1 MRQEDGSALTC
12 RWQLRPSYNTWYGL
26 GYIHID
32 VVHVRLHSLMQVPEP
47 TASGG
52 SGGETPKLE
61 EPDGPSSSLRGDRG
75 LPSPAGTRGGNEHA
89 PAGPDPRWMADV
101 PVCDTKSHSTSDV
114 TDWRNGM

>member
-52 SGGETPKLE
+52 SGGETPIPSGGGARAVWLLE
-61 EPDGPSSSLRGDRG
+61 LGG
-75 LPSPAGTRGGNEHA
+75 LPSAAGTRGGNEHA

-101 PVCDTKSHSTSDV
+101 PVDRVAGGRDRQC
-114 TDWRNGM
+114 RG